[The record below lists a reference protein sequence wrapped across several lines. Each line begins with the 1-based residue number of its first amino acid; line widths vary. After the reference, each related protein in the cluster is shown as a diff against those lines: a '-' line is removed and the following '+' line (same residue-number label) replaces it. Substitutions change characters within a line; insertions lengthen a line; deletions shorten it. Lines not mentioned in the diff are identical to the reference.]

1 LDASVPHVAIHIRR
15 ELRGRANEAE
25 PKENCKEE
33 KHQEQASATARLVR
47 SFEYYV
53 DYEKIECIQKE
64 ELKEEEMG
72 GGNISPMRKNKLGE
86 SSQIEMKEISGAGD
100 SSQQNGD

>member
-25 PKENCKEE
+25 PKEDCKEE
-33 KHQEQASATARLVR
+33 KHQEQASASARLVR

-72 GGNISPMRKNKLGE
+72 GSNISPMRKNKLGE